1 MIASY
6 FDAARLVF
14 RRAAPFLL
22 QKRPVCGILKEK
34 EECAVYLSQAED
46 LPKDPVMLLSIVNMK
61 LRDGCPSL
69 EEFCKSLGADQAALE
84 QKLAAIGYHY
94 DPAANQFR

>member
-1 MIASY
+1 M
-6 FDAARLVF
+6 
-14 RRAAPFLL
+14 
-22 QKRPVCGILKEK
+22 
-34 EECAVYLSQAED
+34 YLSHAED

-69 EEFCKSLGADQAALE
+69 EEFCKSLGADRPALE
-84 QKLAAIGYHY
+84 EKLASIGYRY